1 MRDFPQW
8 QRRSISSCVIRAASV
23 ALPFSQRYFDS
34 GSRSASEH
42 PDSSTVLPLHPPL
55 LHQTIEVS
63 NAFAHGKHE
72 LLHIQLPTEHD
83 RKHVV
88 GIVGVLTAGGLHL
101 IQLLVM
107 VVRQC
112 IDALVQASERQTMG
126 GQHQGVPG
134 QGIAYGLEAAHEGGH
149 RVRFR
154 FRGPHHQIAG
164 NGRQYLV
171 ATDQQTIALFGW
183 SALHG
188 IILNNKINNE
198 KNQRVILKVNG

>member
-23 ALPFSQRYFDS
+23 ALPFLQRYFDS

-63 NAFAHGKHE
+63 NAFAHGKHQ
-72 LLHIQLPTEHD
+72 LLHIQFPTEHD

-107 VVRQC
+107 VVHQC
-112 IDALVQASERQTMG
+112 IDALVQASKRQTMG
-126 GQHQGVPG
+126 RQHQGVPG

-149 RVRFR
+149 RVRLPVALAANQLGINRQR
-154 FRGPHHQIAG
+154 FRAHDFLA
-164 NGRQYLV
+164 
-171 ATDQQTIALFGW
+171 
-183 SALHG
+183 
-188 IILNNKINNE
+188 KICFN
-198 KNQRVILKVNG
+198 ICTSI